1 MERER
6 ERASVWDRLR
16 LGRLAIATYVT
27 FYCREG
33 ISDDYSDF

>member
-1 MERER
+1 MSECVGRQ
-6 ERASVWDRLR
+6 RLR

-33 ISDDYSDF
+33 ISDDYSAF